1 MCGPDG
7 IRKSSKRKHKGTH
20 FLPSLSK
27 MKSIHNAVTDTLEEL
42 ELEAYCIANVEEVRV
57 AKYRVTFQERR
68 NGNNKVVIEVEYC
81 SGMNLASSRFLRV
94 DEDAVDEWIEIEIV
108 ERHGLSEMTATLLYE
123 GLAFQIDE
131 THFDS
136 DSELEDDSDDETLSL
151 PSEPRTP
158 PARSSQPL
166 TPPPSRDRR
175 A

>member
-1 MCGPDG
+1 
-7 IRKSSKRKHKGTH
+7 
-20 FLPSLSK
+20 
-27 MKSIHNAVTDTLEEL
+27 MKNIYNAVTDTLEEL
-42 ELEAYCIANVEEVRV
+42 ELEAYCIGSVEELRL

-81 SGMNLASSRFLRV
+81 TGINLASSRFTHL

-108 ERHGLSEMTATLLYE
+108 ERYGLSEMTATLLYE

-136 DSELEDDSDDETLSL
+136 DSEMEDDSDDETLSL

-166 TPPPSRDRR
+166 MPPPLPRR
-175 A
+175 RR